1 MVDPKI
7 VDFRDYKP
15 RPGRSVGIAFEK
27 FNEKLRAVK
36 AAKAEKPFSDDVQP
50 DSGMPSDVAP

>member
-7 VDFRDYKP
+7 IDFRDYKP
-15 RPGRSVGIAFEK
+15 RTGRSLGIAFQK
-27 FNEKLRAVK
+27 FSEKLRDVE